1 MWLPG
6 TNRRFDTY
14 WLLVAPLL
22 VLVAAFFA
30 WPVFSI
36 LLVSITEPVPGLG
49 NYERLFVS
57 ASLGRVLWTTLRIC
71 ILTTVMS
78 VAIGYLV
85 AYAMVHLGGRERA
98 WMLALLLISFWVS
111 VLVRAFAW
119 LTLLGRN
126 GLINAMLISSGL
138 VDEPVAF
145 VRNETGVLI
154 GMVHY
159 MIPYAV
165 LPLLANMQGIDQ
177 RIMNASRSLGAGPL
191 HGFLRIYLPLST
203 PGLVAAGLLVF
214 IISLGFYVTPALLGG
229 GRVLMVAEYISVQVL
244 VTVQWGVASML
255 ATLILASVFGLL
267 FVLSRV
273 MSISELFGARA

>member
-1 MWLPG
+1 M
-6 TNRRFDTY
+6 
-14 WLLVAPLL
+14 APLL
-22 VLVAAFFA
+22 VLVAVFFA
-30 WPVFSI
+30 WPVLNI
-36 LLVSITEPVPGLG
+36 LLISVTEPAPGLG
-49 NYERLFVS
+49 NYEKLITS
-57 ASLGRVLWTTLRIC
+57 ASLGRILRTTLRIC
-71 ILTTVMS
+71 LLTTVMS
-78 VAIGYLV
+78 VAAGYLI
-85 AYAMVHLGGRERA
+85 AYTMVHLGGRERA
-98 WMLALLLISFWVS
+98 WMLALMLISFWVS
-111 VLVRAFAW
+111 VLVRAFSW

-126 GLINAMLISSGL
+126 GLINAMLTGSGL

-177 RIMNASRSLGAGPL
+177 RIMDASRSLGAGPL
-191 HGFLRIYLPLST
+191 HGFLRISLPLSA
-203 PGLVAAGLLVF
+203 PGLVAASLLVF
-214 IISLGFYVTPALLGG
+214 IISLGFYVTPVLLGG

-255 ATLILASVFGLL
+255 ATLVLASVFGLL